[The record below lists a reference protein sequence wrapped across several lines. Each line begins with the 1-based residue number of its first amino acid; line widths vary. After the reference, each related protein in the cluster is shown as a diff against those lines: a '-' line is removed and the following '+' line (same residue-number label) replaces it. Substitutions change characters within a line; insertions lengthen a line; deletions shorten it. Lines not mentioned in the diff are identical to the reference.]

1 MSTFDN
7 NADRKSRVIANT
19 LTTLT
24 LFNNYVNVLKVMF
37 TERSYKLEYL
47 IHVPITLREN
57 ILRLFSLLNCPYG
70 NFI

>member
-57 ILRLFSLLNCPYG
+57 ILRLFSLLNCP
-70 NFI
+70 